1 MTELDEWQR
10 YLSAVQTLH
19 DIRRSIAA
27 IGTKQNP
34 TQEELDNLADLL
46 DQHDEAEQAVIESS
60 YIGREGVA
68 RKGP

>member
-1 MTELDEWQR
+1 MTQLDEWQR
-10 YLSAVQTLH
+10 YLGAVQKLH
-19 DIRRSIAA
+19 DIRGTIAA
-27 IGTKQNP
+27 IGAKPSP